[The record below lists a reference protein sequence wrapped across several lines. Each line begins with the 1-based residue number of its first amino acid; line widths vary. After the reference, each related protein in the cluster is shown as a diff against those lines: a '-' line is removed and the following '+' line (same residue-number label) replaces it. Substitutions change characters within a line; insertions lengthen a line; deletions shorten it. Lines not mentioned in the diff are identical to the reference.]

1 MTNKYDQECEI
12 CGKTVLAGEGELE
25 KGELSWNVYHTECRE
40 EVAAT
45 ADTLREKTDGMKSR
59 EMKKLM
65 RAELS
70 DIQERLE
77 DAEQARVDAINA
89 IEDSAE
95 RLRVSNG
102 GEHPAVDQQ
111 RETEQ
116 EVQAEYSTR
125 EKVWLE
131 VIYN

>member
-1 MTNKYDQECEI
+1 MANKYDQECEI
-12 CGKTVLAGEGELE
+12 CGKMVAAGEGELE
-25 KGELSWNVYHTECRE
+25 KDELSWNVYHPECRE

-45 ADTLREKTDGMKSR
+45 ADALREKTDGMKSR

-77 DAEQARVDAINA
+77 DAEQARVDATNA

-102 GEHPAVDQQ
+102 GEHPVVDKK
-111 RETEQ
+111 REVEQ
-116 EVQAEYSTR
+116 ELRAEYNIC
-125 EKVWLE
+125 EKVWRE